1 MPKKTLVAYY
11 SWSGTTARLAK
22 QIQQQIPGS
31 DILEITVPEGTFS
44 SDMNQTADIAKE
56 QIAKKDFPKL
66 TNALPQLSNYDVI
79 LIGGP
84 VWSGTPSTPLVSF
97 LNSIQGFS
105 GKIAPFYTDAGGFE
119 VYEKNFKDLA
129 GSLDVLPGL
138 EGRQDITNWLKNII
152 S

>member
-97 LNSIQGFS
+97 
-105 GKIAPFYTDAGGFE
+105 
-119 VYEKNFKDLA
+119 
-129 GSLDVLPGL
+129 
-138 EGRQDITNWLKNII
+138 
-152 S
+152 